1 VSAKGP
7 GRPYFFW
14 KRTYVTAPS
23 QRLATAGN
31 LRPLP
36 LGYELGEYEIRK
48 ILGHGGFGIT
58 YLAKDLRLGAEV
70 AIKEYFPQ
78 SFAVRA
84 ANQTI
89 RPRPSGRPT
98 ETDTYQWGLQEFL
111 KEAQALAKFKHNHIV
126 RVLRFLE
133 ANGTAYMV
141 MEYEKGESLNTY
153 LRRHRGFVAEPQ
165 LLKIFLP
172 ILSGLQAVHD
182 TGLLHLDIK
191 PDNIYLREGGQPMLI
206 DFGSARHTKTSQG
219 AQEKVALT
227 RGYSAIE
234 HYPGKGKQGPWTDVY
249 SIGATLYRCV
259 TGREPIDVMERQ
271 SAVKARGI
279 DPLTPASDFERPLYS
294 AHIRA
299 CIDAAIKIEPEDR
312 PQSAAALQNGLMG
325 KGLAEVVVSPQS
337 AYGSGFIGVIRT
349 AAANTRRRVSNRN
362 RYEKLAALLLFLV
375 TIAVIAPKIMM
386 DTGQLTQDELFANI
400 DSARDKAEQV
410 LARARQYVDVNI
422 LGKAPP
428 PKPAPP
434 PQAQAPAKP
443 VIPAFHTERELVQTF
458 GDREVAMVM
467 VAFVLDNSQLAA
479 VGEDGRIVFWD
490 VATGKRLRT
499 IRPGAGAI
507 RAFAVSHDGT
517 LLAYPGKD
525 NNIVLWNAST
535 STETARLPGHSATI
549 NALAFSPD
557 GKQLVSAADD
567 KTVSLWDIGEKRR
580 LRDIAENIPPARVL
594 RYAPN
599 GRLLVAGDNEGG
611 LRFWDGTS
619 LNQLA
624 YSMSE
629 TGRITALAFSPDN
642 HWLVSGGNNGHLKIW
657 KLGVDRH
664 DRVLTGGPEVVHAL
678 AVSPDSKWILV
689 AGTDESVRLW
699 DVEKGE
705 PVAQWRSMGNDIY
718 ALAAT
723 ADGTL
728 IAAAGDDR
736 EIRLWR

>member
-1 VSAKGP
+1 MAQSE
-7 GRPYFFW
+7 RI
-14 KRTYVTAPS
+14 
-23 QRLATAGN
+23 ATATH

-70 AIKEYFPQ
+70 AVKEYFPQ
-78 SFAVRA
+78 AFAVRA

-89 RPRPSGRPT
+89 RARPSALPT
-98 ETDTYQWGLQEFL
+98 ETDNYQWGLQEFL

-141 MEYEKGESLNTY
+141 MEYEKGESLNTH
-153 LRRHRGFVAEPQ
+153 LRRHGGFVAEPQ

-182 TGLLHLDIK
+182 AGLLHLDIK

-206 DFGSARHTKTSQG
+206 DFGSARHTKASLGENQ
-219 AQEKVALT
+219 KVALT

-259 TGREPIDVMERQ
+259 TGREPIDVIERQ
-271 SAVKARGI
+271 DAIKARGI
-279 DPLTPASDFERPLYS
+279 DPLKPASEFERPLYS

-299 CIDAAIKIEPEDR
+299 CIDAAMKINPEDR

-325 KGLAEVVVSPQS
+325 KAMAEAVVSPQN

-349 AAANTRRRVSNRN
+349 AAANTRLRVSNRSGF
-362 RYEKLAALLLFLV
+362 EKFLALLLFAATV
-375 TIAVIAPKIMM
+375 AVVVPKIMI
-386 DTGQLTQDELFANI
+386 DTGQLSQDELFANI
-400 DSARDKAEQV
+400 DAYRVKAEQQV
-410 LARARQYVDVNI
+410 ARAQSYIDVKI

-428 PKPAPP
+428 EPAPP
-434 PQAQAPAKP
+434 PANAPAPPTEPP
-443 VIPAFHTERELVQTF
+443 VPVFNPEREIIQSLT
-458 GDREVAMVM
+458 DRDAATVAL
-467 VAFVLDNSQLAA
+467 AFLQNDTQLAA
-479 VGEDGRIVFWD
+479 VDENGRVVLWD
-490 VATGKRLRT
+490 IATGKRLRT
-499 IRPGAGAI
+499 FKPGAGPVRTLAI
-507 RAFAVSHDGT
+507 SPNSQ
-517 LLAYPGKD
+517 LLAFPSGE
-525 NNIVLWNAST
+525 NGILLWDVAANK
-535 STETARLPGHSATI
+535 EYARLPGHSAAI

-557 GKQLVSAADD
+557 GKRLVSAGED
-567 KTVSLWDIGEKRR
+567 KIVVLWDVDEKKRIR
-580 LRDIAENIPPARVL
+580 NIAENVPPVL
-594 RYAPN
+594 AIRYAPN
-599 GRLLVAGDNEGG
+599 GRLLVAADSEGG
-611 LRFWDGTS
+611 LRFWDGGS

-624 YSMSE
+624 YSSSE
-629 TGRITALAFSPDN
+629 TDRVTALAFSPDN

-657 KLGVDRH
+657 KIGFDRH
-664 DRVLTGGPEVVHAL
+664 DRVLNGGPDVVHAL
-678 AVSPDSKWILV
+678 AVSPDGKWILV

-699 DVEKGE
+699 DVEQGE
-705 PVAQWRSMGNDIY
+705 PVHQWRSTGNDIY
-718 ALAAT
+718 AMT
-723 ADGTL
+723 ASGDGKL

-736 EIRLWR
+736 TIRIWR